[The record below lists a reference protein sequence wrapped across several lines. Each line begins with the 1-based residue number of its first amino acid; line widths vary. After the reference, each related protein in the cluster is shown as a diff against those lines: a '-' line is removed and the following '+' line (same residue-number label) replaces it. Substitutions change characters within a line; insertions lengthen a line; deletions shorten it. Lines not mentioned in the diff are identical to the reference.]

1 MKRNAAFTMVE
12 LVFVIIVIG
21 ILSAIAIPK
30 FTQTS
35 VIARDT
41 RALNTVS
48 AVKSAVNTMRQ
59 KTILRGTFVDVNK
72 TALGYDAANHEVFGN
87 VLASPAKVCAGNDDK
102 DCWVVGG
109 TETDATYTYR
119 SLDGVDS
126 RFRLKNS
133 RFACETN
140 CDKFK

>member
-1 MKRNAAFTMVE
+1 MKFKTAFTMVE

-35 VIARDT
+35 TIARDT

-48 AVKSAVNTMRQ
+48 AVRSAVNTLRQ
-59 KTILRGTFVDVNK
+59 KAILRGTFVDVNK
-72 TALGYDAANHEVFGN
+72 TALGYDNANHEVFGN
-87 VLASPAKVCAGNDDK
+87 VLASPVKECVNNTDV
-102 DCWVVGG
+102 DCWEVGG
-109 TETDATYTYR
+109 TEKNAVYIYH
-119 SLDGVDS
+119 SLDGTTS
-126 RFRLKNS
+126 RFRLRNS
-133 RFACETN
+133 RFTCETN

>member
-1 MKRNAAFTMVE
+1 MKVKTAFTMVE

-35 VIARDT
+35 TIARDT
-41 RALNTVS
+41 RALDTAM
-48 AVKSAVNTMRQ
+48 AVQSAVNTLRQ
-59 KTILRGTFVDVNK
+59 KSILRGTFIDVNK
-72 TALGYDAANHEVFGN
+72 TALGYDTTNHTVFGN
-87 VLASPAKVCAGNDDK
+87 VLTNPAKECVGSER

-109 TETDATYTYR
+109 SETDATYTYR

-133 RFACETN
+133 RFTCETN